1 MAYKTK
7 AKVGKVIAAAA
18 KPGLLRPSSRTAPVG
33 RKSKAALPRKGR
45 ASFDP
50 KTFLNRVGDGRSLA
64 KYRKGQIVFSQG
76 EVGDAVF
83 YIQKGKAKVT
93 VVSEQG
99 KEAVVAILGA
109 EEFCGE
115 GCLAGQVQR
124 ISTVTAMTD
133 AIIVRLE
140 KAAIVRVIHE
150 EPAFSEMFIAH
161 LLGRTIRVEADL
173 VDQLFNSSEKR
184 LARMLLLLANFGKET
199 KPEPI
204 IAKISQETLAEMIG
218 TTRSRVSF
226 FMNKFRKLGF
236 IEYNGGIENG
246 IEVHSSL
253 LNVVLHEQPQI
264 KN

>member
-1 MAYKTK
+1 MA
-7 AKVGKVIAAAA
+7 I
-18 KPGLLRPSSRTAPVG
+18 KPRPSFNP
-33 RKSKAALPRKGR
+33 KS
-45 ASFDP
+45 
-50 KTFLNRVGDGRSLA
+50 FLAKIGEGRSIG
-64 KYRKGQIVFSQG
+64 KYRKEQIVFSQG
-76 EVGDAVF
+76 DPADAVF
-83 YIQKGKAKVT
+83 YIQKGKVKIT

-109 EEFCGE
+109 NEFFGE

-124 ISTVTAMTD
+124 IASVATLTD
-133 AIIVRLE
+133 SVIARLE
-140 KAAIVRVIHE
+140 KAAIVRVIHQ

-161 LLGRTIRVEADL
+161 LVGRGIRVEADL

-184 LARMLLLLANFGKET
+184 LARLLLLLANFGKEG

-236 IEYNGGIENG
+236 IHYNGH

-253 LNVVLHEQPQI
+253 LNVVLHDEPHI
-264 KN
+264 ER